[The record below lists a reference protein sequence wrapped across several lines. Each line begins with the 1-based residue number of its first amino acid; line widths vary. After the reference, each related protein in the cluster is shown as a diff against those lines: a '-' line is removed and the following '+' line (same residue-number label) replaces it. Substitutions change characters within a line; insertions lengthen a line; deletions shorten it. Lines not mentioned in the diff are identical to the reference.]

1 MKLIP
6 HSGFMRRKLEAW
18 LIRRAAGILIGRNVA
33 RSSVVSRRDNK
44 AMWGMAERLDSIAR
58 RISSN
63 YTKGMEG
70 YDK

>member
-1 MKLIP
+1 MKPLRR
-6 HSGFMRRKLEAW
+6 FLRRKFEAA
-18 LIRRAAGILIGRNVA
+18 LIKLAAWILIGRNVH
-33 RSSVVSRRDNK
+33 RSGVTSRRDNN
-44 AMWGMAERLDSIAR
+44 AMWGMAERLEAIAK